1 MKEEILKRAMFAMPL
16 SKEAQGTGIMSGF
29 DMDEM
34 EDQDENADM
43 EEMPPMARTPQNPEI
58 LMNTLRG
65 DMRSVDARY
74 MELAQMVGE
83 EAAMETPPEVLAML
97 MGQMGAQQGGI
108 GALPQ
113 GQAMAP
119 PGAQAPSGQAPGG
132 QMPPPDQM
140 GAPQPAPAMPQG
152 GIPMPQ
158 GMESA
163 PPFSQGAEAPQG
175 YAYGGPVEPTMPDD
189 YGMAPQGYAIGGLVR
204 GAQFVG
210 DKLGQYGS
218 AANAALGRMF
228 MTPQGISQ
236 PYLENLRGPG
246 GRFTAEQ
253 VQRGGD
259 LLQPTFTQGLREGAT
274 RLAEQ
279 YPRLSALAGPALGVG
294 SGAAYVSGKGGVGN
308 DGMGSSMAGQI
319 PTDTREELIAAGQ
332 RPVTMKMDMN
342 TMTQQRP
349 GEAATPIPM
358 AAPPAMAASAA
369 AAGQETP
376 VEAPATDD
384 LGAFISEKLGAFDKR
399 QKDTGVAGAIKE
411 AVKEKSK
418 VDRIR
423 DARAEYEPLFAEIL
437 GDDKESAKI
446 NALLL
451 LSEAGLKLA
460 GTRKPTFAMAL
471 ADAASGL
478 PRGFAAIAAQER
490 ELGVKGKMAA
500 LQQAIGDVDA
510 QDKYAQAL
518 KLQVLKG
525 DYDLLKEQAK
535 KGGQITEDGGAGM
548 RVVKTKDGSFVG
560 AGIVAD
566 DPTVK
571 SAVQSRFTLRDTDNP
586 FVENRGQAPTTMETD
601 KGERIKLTNTL
612 RSLDNSLSTL
622 DNLKGVYTSAYGP
635 GAWFSDKVNN
645 LLVPVD
651 PTGLVR
657 PNFDTADASTR
668 IATGMNSILKNIASA
683 NDAGRVAVQEQ
694 EWVRETAKGISDP
707 TRFFADKELA
717 AKQFGS
723 TEAMLR
729 NARQQ
734 VLTQLGFE
742 GNDYVMRT
750 PNTGTKNDPFTI
762 PTDPDSQKTMFTF
775 LGSTIGKLQDPRA
788 VVHLRMPNGTVQQFN
803 PTQLRALNQ

>member
-16 SKEAQGTGIMSGF
+16 SKKAQGTGIMAGF
-29 DMDEM
+29 DMEEM
-34 EDQDENADM
+34 EEDVDENADM

-74 MELAQMVGE
+74 QELADMVGE

-97 MGQMGAQQGGI
+97 QSQFGAQQQGI

-113 GQAMAP
+113 GQEMMP
-119 PGAQAPSGQAPGG
+119 PGAGMPPDPGM
-132 QMPPPDQM
+132 MPPPDQM

-152 GIPMPQ
+152 GIPMPP

-163 PPFSQGAEAPQG
+163 PPFSQGAEAPEG
-175 YAYGGPVEPTMPDD
+175 YAV
-189 YGMAPQGYAIGGLVR
+189 GGLVR
-204 GAQFVG
+204 GAQFLG

-228 MTPQGISQ
+228 MSPQPTMQRMTGGTPPMNLSVQGR
-236 PYLENLRGPG
+236 E
-246 GRFTAEQ
+246 A
-253 VQRGGD
+253 
-259 LLQPTFTQGLREGAT
+259 LLQSPAGLITQGTGTRIAPYTSLGPLTTPTFTQGISTAVAQGAERFPRAAQALRNMFPVAG
-274 RLAEQ
+274 LAAGITQ
-279 YPRLSALAGPALGVG
+279 SYLNNQNQSSPLSPEEEARRQELL
-294 SGAAYVSGKGGVGN
+294 S
-308 DGMGSSMAGQI
+308 QI
-319 PTDTREELIAAGQ
+319 PTTGYPAA
-332 RPVTMKMDMN
+332 PM
-342 TMTQQRP
+342 RP
-349 GEAATPIPM
+349 GEPPRPAPPQVLPAP
-358 AAPPAMAASAA
+358 AAPLAEAA
-369 AAGQETP
+369 AVA
-376 VEAPATDD
+376 EATSDD
-384 LGAFISEKLGAFDKR
+384 PLGAFITEKLAAFDKR
-399 QKDTGVAGAIKE
+399 QGKGATEFIK
-411 AVKEKSK
+411 KEVTQKSK
-418 VDRIR
+418 ADRIR

-460 GTRKPTFAMAL
+460 STAKPTFAMAV

-518 KLQVLKG
+518 KLQLIKG

-535 KGGQITEDGGAGM
+535 QGGGITEDGGMGL
-548 RVVKTKDGSFVG
+548 RVTKTKSGTFLGTGLDPN
-560 AGIVAD
+560 

-571 SAVQSRFTLRDTDNP
+571 SALQSRFTLRDTDNP
-586 FVENRGQAPTTMETD
+586 FVENRGAAPTTMETD
-601 KGERIKLTNTL
+601 KAERIKLGSTL

-635 GAWFSDKVNN
+635 KTWFLDKVNN

-651 PTGLVR
+651 PTGLVK
-657 PNFDTADASTR
+657 PNFDTADAATR
-668 IATGMNSILKNIASA
+668 ISTGMNSLLKNIASA
-683 NDAGRVAVQEQ
+683 NDGGRVAVQEQ
-694 EWVRETAKGISDP
+694 EWVRETAKGISNP
-707 TRFFADKELA
+707 TAFFADKELA

-742 GNDYVMRT
+742 GNDYVMTT
-750 PNTGTKNDPFTI
+750 PNTGTKNDPFRI
-762 PTDPDSQKTMFTF
+762 STDPAQQKTMYTF
-775 LGSTIGKLQDPRA
+775 LGSTIGKLQDPQA
-788 VVHLRMPNGTVQQFN
+788 MVHLRMPNGSIQQFT
-803 PTQLRALNQ
+803 PLQLRALNQ